1 MNGYFSVGLTKIAV
15 KQKRLEM
22 NRIDGGGYENIIVVK
37 SKIFKYHLTSQI
49 LELMCTL
56 VKVEKRKQK
65 SPDEVLLFK

>member
-22 NRIDGGGYENIIVVK
+22 NRIDGGGYENIIVAK
-37 SKIFKYHLTSQI
+37 SKIFKYHLTCHL
-49 LELMCTL
+49 LEWIFTL
-56 VKVEKRKQK
+56 VKVEKRRQK